1 MNLNEVIRFAP
12 LAINCFT
19 GSLAQ
24 LSRRG
29 GVLINEAQLLEA
41 SDGYLCT
48 AQASMNEYTFAV
60 ENVGLRA
67 CKALGA
73 HVARL
78 PIGTDGSRNSRR
90 Y

>member
-48 AQASMNEYTFAV
+48 AQASMSGACPNTPSRLRTSGFVFA
-60 ENVGLRA
+60 R
-67 CKALGA
+67 
-73 HVARL
+73 H
-78 PIGTDGSRNSRR
+78 
-90 Y
+90 